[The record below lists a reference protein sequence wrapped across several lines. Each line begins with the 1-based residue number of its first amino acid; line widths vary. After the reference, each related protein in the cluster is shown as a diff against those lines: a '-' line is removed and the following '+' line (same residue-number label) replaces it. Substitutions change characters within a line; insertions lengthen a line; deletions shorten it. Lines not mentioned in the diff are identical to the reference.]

1 MLWKKLILTTLIFT
15 SQVEGSLAQEIQ
27 CKSVLSNHLTQNLPE
42 YRFEKYQES
51 FLKEGHHKV
60 HPEFAELAQAI
71 FSTNKNKFKKLI
83 PKKSF
88 PESDRMNS
96 KPEHDLFENGFRSK
110 LTDTGREYP
119 RLYHKTSADL
129 ANQLKSNEAQLK
141 LTHGT
146 FNRAAI
152 CAGDAHFKP
161 FKSSNAVTR
170 RSFSSAELQI
180 HPKARTL
187 NISRTA
193 FGDKGASEYSYY
205 NSYIWFTDVF
215 VPKLIAG
222 KYEKDFPELTA
233 IVKKQ
238 GDFYFTEEAFGLL
251 LNIDILMISKPY
263 EWRMQHEYWILNPE
277 VITGYIVN

>member
-1 MLWKKLILTTLIFT
+1 MHLKKLVLTALIFVF
-15 SQVEGSLAQEIQ
+15 QFEGSLAQATQ
-27 CKSVLSNHLTQNLPE
+27 CNSVLSNHLTQNLPE
-42 YRFEKYQES
+42 YHFEKYEDVL
-51 FLKEGHHKV
+51 LKEGSHKV
-60 HPEFAELAQAI
+60 HPEFVELAEAI

-88 PESDRMNS
+88 PELDRMNS
-96 KPEHDLFENGFRSK
+96 KPEHDVFENGFRSK

-119 RLYHKTSADL
+119 RLYHKTSTDL
-129 ANQLKSNEAQLK
+129 VNQLKSKEAQLK

-170 RSFSSAELQI
+170 RSFSGAELQI

-187 NISRTA
+187 DISRNA
-193 FGDKGASEYSYY
+193 FGDKGASAFSYY

-251 LNIDILMISKPY
+251 LDVDILLISKPY